1 MLFHPAKA
9 DRPRAVPPPPPALVN
24 EEALSAATDPQAPK
38 TDSWEALLANLRN
51 RYPGASDG
59 ILFCI
64 LKLQQDPDL
73 KLRDFRQE
81 ADLHGIKLGGR
92 ALHSAMVLLGLREK
106 AVRRRRVE
114 VEAVDEVQEVE
125 PLPTL
130 ERTRRPRRR
139 NGSDTAAAFAQMLD
153 EVRAMHDAVLQEN
166 ARLRQAMTAALELLD
181 EVLADG

>member
-1 MLFHPAKA
+1 
-9 DRPRAVPPPPPALVN
+9 VN
-24 EEALSAATDPQAPK
+24 EEVLSAETDQQAPK
-38 TDSWEALLANLRN
+38 TDSWEALLANMRN

-92 ALHSAMVLLGLREK
+92 ALHSAKVLLGLREP
-106 AVRRRRVE
+106 AVRRRRAE
-114 VEAVDEVQEVE
+114 PEATDLVADQVGPE
-125 PLPTL
+125 LSL
-130 ERTRRPRRR
+130 ERNRRSPRRSR
-139 NGSDTAAAFAQMLD
+139 NGSDPAAAFAQMLD

-166 ARLRQAMTAALELLD
+166 ARLRQAMSVALSLLD
-181 EVLADG
+181 EVLAED